1 MNNRDE
7 LKRLLRN
14 PDRAMVIEASVELG
28 ADEIAYLSESMEA
41 VLEPLVWQRVTGQSN
56 MNRRFGLAGQF
67 REFGTQVESEVT
79 QSIAAAEPTVSLRQV
94 SEMGTT
100 VVLPIGV
107 VMRCAPSP
115 RPPGGLPHGTRAQA

>member
-1 MNNRDE
+1 
-7 LKRLLRN
+7 
-14 PDRAMVIEASVELG
+14 MVIEASVELG